1 MSKELTDLQGTYSE
15 LWRTQKKGVPQEN
28 IDPPLE
34 SQEVLRVGAYVRLS
48 PTGEEREEGSL
59 VSHPQRIQEFI
70 EWKNK
75 QVGKKWGEISE
86 WYVDKD
92 QSGKDL
98 NRPQFPKTL
107 SGH

>member
-59 VSHPQRIQEFI
+59 SLTPRGS
-70 EWKNK
+70 KNLL
-75 QVGKKWGEISE
+75 
-86 WYVDKD
+86 
-92 QSGKDL
+92 SGKINKLGKNGGD
-98 NRPQFPKTL
+98 
-107 SGH
+107 